1 MKAASARVPVNK
13 GAKLPGEVLE
23 AWEVVALIRACGR
36 GPAGVRNA
44 ALIAIMFG
52 AGLRVSEALALKVS
66 DLNLSNGTVRVR
78 HGKGD
83 RARTV
88 ALDPSA
94 QAYVE
99 RWLGPARAAGAQRSP
114 AALLHDQPN
123 ERFGGQMD
131 SSYVRRAATASRG
144 SRWPRAAS
152 PPARAPALA
161 RDRARARRQAA
172 ARHHRPA
179 RPLVHSSHRPV
190 PGQDRPR

>member
-1 MKAASARVPVNK
+1 MKPASARVPVNK

-23 AWEVVALIRACGR
+23 ASEVVALIRACGR

-52 AGLRVSEALALKVS
+52 AGLRVSEALALKPS
-66 DLNLSNGTVRVR
+66 DLNLKNGTVRVR

-99 RWLGPARAAGAQRSP
+99 RWLGRREQLGLNGRQPLFCTISKGEGSAGTI
-114 AALLHDQPN
+114 
-123 ERFGGQMD
+123 D
-131 SSYVRRAATASRG
+131 SSYVRGRSRVSLSAPAWSAESTRTRSGTRSRQRSRTRG
-144 SRWPRAAS
+144 SRCRRS
-152 PPARAPALA
+152 PP
-161 RDRARARRQAA
+161 
-172 ARHHRPA
+172 
-179 RPLVHSSHRPV
+179 SSATPQQR
-190 PGQDRPR
+190 